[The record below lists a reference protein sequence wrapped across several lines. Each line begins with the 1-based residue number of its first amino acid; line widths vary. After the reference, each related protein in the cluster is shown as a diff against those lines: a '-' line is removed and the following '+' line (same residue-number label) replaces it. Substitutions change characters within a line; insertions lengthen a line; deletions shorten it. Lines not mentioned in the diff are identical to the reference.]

1 MPLAW
6 ILFGWLVEKI
16 LLQFARFLR
25 ELKRLG
31 LWDDF
36 SSATLFSAALI
47 AEMLDNFG
55 TLFIRGNG
63 RCWEIKSRTR
73 ETGQK
78 ASQSASSRPVASTK
92 AFHQKLVA
100 NFSRRIVSHRVASC
114 RVVHLFSIE
123 YSLCVARAGNELR
136 YSYSAGQNDSPHNI
150 FIFYFWMYR
159 VKFANTRA

>member
-6 ILFGWLVEKI
+6 ISFGWLVEKI

-63 RCWEIKSRTR
+63 RCWEIKRRTR
-73 ETGQK
+73 GTGQK
-78 ASQSASSRPVASTK
+78 ASQPASSRPVASTK
-92 AFHQKLVA
+92 AFHRKLVA
-100 NFSRRIVSHRVASC
+100 NFSRRVASSTYFPSNIPFVL
-114 RVVHLFSIE
+114 REQETSSDTPTVRDRMIAHITFLF
-123 YSLCVARAGNELR
+123 
-136 YSYSAGQNDSPHNI
+136 
-150 FIFYFWMYR
+150 FIFEY
-159 VKFANTRA
+159 TG